1 MRDSSDIAGNPCA
14 VDDKATPVQGVEHL
28 GLGSVLFRLHLSS
41 MSALEILLLSL
52 SSAAAGAINS
62 IAGGGTLLTFP
73 ALIWSLG
80 GTDASFVI
88 ANATSTIALCPGSFS
103 SAWAYRRELPLYRH
117 ALGWLVPPS
126 LLGSV
131 LGTWILLHDK
141 PDTFKLLVP
150 WLILVATLLFALQ
163 PQIAR
168 WTGQGQKKE
177 SLSEVELAHAPS
189 SARRWTIMGFAFL
202 IGVYGGYF
210 GAGIGILTLSALA
223 LLGMND
229 IHGMNAVKTIIASL
243 INLVAIA
250 FFVAHDLG
258 LTTAGGEQEIAQV
271 IDWPRAIPMIFAG
284 IAGGYLGASVA
295 RRMNKNVVRRIVV
308 LIGFALAAKYFYQLF
323 TEDASPHAP
332 IKEPAPI
339 AFQLNKK

>member
-1 MRDSSDIAGNPCA
+1 
-14 VDDKATPVQGVEHL
+14 
-28 GLGSVLFRLHLSS
+28 
-41 MSALEILLLSL
+41 MSAWEILLLSL

-80 GTDASFVI
+80 GTDASYVI

-126 LLGSV
+126 LIGSL
-131 LGTWILLHDK
+131 LGTWLLLHDS
-141 PDTFKLLVP
+141 PDTFKMLVP
-150 WLILVATLLFALQ
+150 WLILLATLLFALQ

-177 SLSEVELAHAPS
+177 SLGGEEFAHAPS

-223 LLGMND
+223 LLGKND

-243 INLVAIA
+243 INLVAIG
-250 FFVAHDLG
+250 FFLAHDFG
-258 LTTAGGEQEIAQV
+258 WTSSGAEKEIARV
-271 IDWPRAIPMIFAG
+271 IDWTRAIPMIFAG

-308 LIGFALAAKYFYQLF
+308 LIGFALAAHYFYKLF
-323 TEDASPHAP
+323 MTET
-332 IKEPAPI
+332 KTEPAGSPSASI
-339 AFQLNKK
+339 ASAKANCMSFSLPANVGACSGKQPGSWISQGQAVAIVSLVIANIMPT

>member
-1 MRDSSDIAGNPCA
+1 M
-14 VDDKATPVQGVEHL
+14 
-28 GLGSVLFRLHLSS
+28 SVW
-41 MSALEILLLSL
+41 EILLLSL
-52 SSAAAGAINS
+52 ASAAAGAVNS

-103 SAWAYRRELPLYRH
+103 SAWAYRRELPLYRY
-117 ALGWLVPPS
+117 ALAWLVPPS
-126 LLGSV
+126 LVGSL
-131 LGTWILLHDK
+131 LGTWLLLHDS
-141 PDTFKLLVP
+141 PDTFKKLVP

-168 WTGQGQKKE
+168 WTGMGKKND
-177 SLSEVELAHAPS
+177 SLSDEALAQVPS
-189 SARRWTIMGFAFL
+189 QARRWTIMSFAFL

-243 INLVAIA
+243 INVVAIG
-250 FFVAHDLG
+250 FFLAHDFG
-258 LTTAGGEQEIAQV
+258 LTGAGENEIARV
-271 IDWPRAIPMIFAG
+271 IDWPRAIPMIIAG
-284 IAGGYLGASVA
+284 IAGGYFGASIA

-308 LIGFALAAKYFYQLF
+308 VIGFALAANYFYKF
-323 TEDASPHAP
+323 MTEEAP
-332 IKEPAPI
+332 KNPLGQVIDPVAI
-339 AFQLNKK
+339 RIN

>member
-1 MRDSSDIAGNPCA
+1 M
-14 VDDKATPVQGVEHL
+14 
-28 GLGSVLFRLHLSS
+28 SVW
-41 MSALEILLLSL
+41 EILLLSL
-52 SSAAAGAINS
+52 YSAAAGAVNS

-117 ALGWLVPPS
+117 ALAWLVPPS
-126 LLGSV
+126 LIGSL
-131 LGTWILLHDK
+131 LGTWLLLHDS
-141 PDTFKLLVP
+141 PDTFKKLVP

-168 WTGQGQKKE
+168 WTGMGKKNDG
-177 SLSEVELAHAPS
+177 LSDETLAQAPS
-189 SARRWTIMGFAFL
+189 TARRWTIMGFAFL

-223 LLGMND
+223 LLGMSD

-243 INLVAIA
+243 INVVAIG
-250 FFVAHDLG
+250 FFLAHDLG
-258 LTTAGGEQEIAQV
+258 LTAAAGEKEIARV

-295 RRMNKNVVRRIVV
+295 RRMNKNIVRRIVV
-308 LIGFALAAKYFYQLF
+308 IIGFALAANYFYKLMM
-323 TEDASPHAP
+323 EEAP
-332 IKEPAPI
+332 KTPPVQATDSV
-339 AFQLNKK
+339 ALRN

>member
-1 MRDSSDIAGNPCA
+1 
-14 VDDKATPVQGVEHL
+14 
-28 GLGSVLFRLHLSS
+28 
-41 MSALEILLLSL
+41 MSAWEILLLSL
-52 SSAAAGAINS
+52 SAAAAGAINS

-73 ALIWSLG
+73 ALVWSLG
-80 GTDASFVI
+80 GSDASFVI

-131 LGTWILLHDK
+131 LGTWLLLHDS
-141 PDTFKLLVP
+141 PDTFKMLVP

-168 WTGQGQKKE
+168 WTGMGQKHDA
-177 SLSEVELAHAPS
+177 LSDEALAHVPS
-189 SARRWTIMGFAFL
+189 AARRWTIMGFAFL

-258 LTTAGGEQEIAQV
+258 LTTTGRDTEIAQV
-271 IDWPRAIPMIFAG
+271 IDWTRAIPMIFAG
-284 IAGGYLGASVA
+284 IAGGYVGASVA

-308 LIGFALAAKYFYQLF
+308 LIGFTLAANYFYKLF
-323 TEDASPHAP
+323 TETEAKPTPAQKP
-332 IKEPAPI
+332 EPVATRRI
-339 AFQLNKK
+339 DLDQLNKK

>member
-1 MRDSSDIAGNPCA
+1 
-14 VDDKATPVQGVEHL
+14 
-28 GLGSVLFRLHLSS
+28 
-41 MSALEILLLSL
+41 MSLWEILLLSL
-52 SSAAAGAINS
+52 ASAAAGAVNS

-117 ALGWLVPPS
+117 ALAWLVPPS
-126 LLGSV
+126 LVGSL
-131 LGTWILLHDK
+131 LGTWLLLHDS
-141 PDTFKLLVP
+141 PETFKVLVP
-150 WLILVATLLFALQ
+150 WLILGATLLFALQ

-168 WTGQGQKKE
+168 WTGMGKKND
-177 SLSEVELAHAPS
+177 SLSDEALAQAPS
-189 SARRWTIMGFAFL
+189 SLRRWTIMGFAFL

-243 INLVAIA
+243 INVVAIC
-250 FFVAHDLG
+250 FFLAHDFG
-258 LTTAGGEQEIAQV
+258 LTSAAGGNEIARV
-271 IDWPRAIPMIFAG
+271 IDWPRAIPMIVAG

-308 LIGFALAAKYFYQLF
+308 LIGFAMAANYFYKLF
-323 TEDASPHAP
+323 IESE
-332 IKEPAPI
+332 IKPAPTQSSDSI
-339 AFQLNKK
+339 TRALPLSNQLNKK

>member
-1 MRDSSDIAGNPCA
+1 
-14 VDDKATPVQGVEHL
+14 
-28 GLGSVLFRLHLSS
+28 

-80 GTDASFVI
+80 GTDASYVI
-88 ANATSTIALCPGSFS
+88 ANATSTISLCPGSFS

-131 LGTWILLHDK
+131 LGTWLLLHDK
-141 PDTFKLLVP
+141 PDTFKMLVP

-177 SLSEVELAHAPS
+177 TLTDEELAHAPS
-189 SARRWTIMGFAFL
+189 TSRRWTIMGFAFL

-250 FFVAHDLG
+250 FFLAHDFG
-258 LTTAGGEQEIAQV
+258 WTSAGGEQTITQV
-271 IDWPRAIPMIFAG
+271 INWPRAVPMIFAG

-308 LIGFALAAKYFYQLF
+308 LIGFALAANYFYKLF
-323 TEDASPHAP
+323 MEDAT
-332 IKEPAPI
+332 KPAPVK
-339 AFQLNKK
+339 AAEPVALSVEVSRENC

>member
-1 MRDSSDIAGNPCA
+1 
-14 VDDKATPVQGVEHL
+14 
-28 GLGSVLFRLHLSS
+28 
-41 MSALEILLLSL
+41 MSPLELLLLSL
-52 SSAAAGAINS
+52 SSAAAGAINA

-126 LLGSV
+126 LIGSL
-131 LGTWILLHDK
+131 LGTWLLLHDS

-150 WLILVATLLFALQ
+150 WLILGATLLFALQ

-177 SLSEVELAHAPS
+177 SLGDEEFSHAPS

-243 INLVAIA
+243 INLVAIG
-250 FFVAHDLG
+250 FFLAHDFG
-258 LTTAGGEQEIAQV
+258 WTSTGTEKEIARV
-271 IDWPRAIPMIFAG
+271 IDWTRAIPMIFAG

-308 LIGFALAAKYFYQLF
+308 LIGFALAAHYFYKLF
-323 TEDASPHAP
+323 MTDTKTGPEDKPASPVVALSVP
-332 IKEPAPI
+332 LTSSMARASVGVPTL
-339 AFQLNKK
+339 LNFEVALF

>member
-1 MRDSSDIAGNPCA
+1 M
-14 VDDKATPVQGVEHL
+14 
-28 GLGSVLFRLHLSS
+28 SVW
-41 MSALEILLLSL
+41 EILLLSL

-80 GTDASFVI
+80 GTNASFVI

-117 ALGWLVPPS
+117 ALGWLLPPS
-126 LLGSV
+126 LIGSL
-131 LGTWILLHDK
+131 LGTWLLLHDS
-141 PDTFKLLVP
+141 PDTFKKLVP
-150 WLILVATLLFALQ
+150 WLILIATLLFALQ

-168 WTGQGQKKE
+168 LTSLGQKRDSNSDQE
-177 SLSEVELAHAPS
+177 FAHMPTT
-189 SARRWTIMGFAFL
+189 ARRWTIMGFAFL

-243 INLVAIA
+243 INLVAIG
-250 FFVAHDLG
+250 FFFAHDLG
-258 LTTAGGEQEIAQV
+258 LTPPGENQIAKV
-271 IDWPRAIPMIFAG
+271 IDWPRAIP
-284 IAGGYLGASVA
+284 
-295 RRMNKNVVRRIVV
+295 
-308 LIGFALAAKYFYQLF
+308 
-323 TEDASPHAP
+323 
-332 IKEPAPI
+332 
-339 AFQLNKK
+339 

>member
-1 MRDSSDIAGNPCA
+1 M
-14 VDDKATPVQGVEHL
+14 
-28 GLGSVLFRLHLSS
+28 SVW
-41 MSALEILLLSL
+41 EILLLSL
-52 SSAAAGAINS
+52 ASAAAGAINS

-80 GTDASFVI
+80 RTDASFVI

-117 ALGWLVPPS
+117 ALSWLVPPS
-126 LLGSV
+126 LLGSL
-131 LGTWILLHDK
+131 LGTWLLLHDS
-141 PDTFKLLVP
+141 PDTFKKLVP

-168 WTGQGQKKE
+168 WTGFGQKHD
-177 SLSEVELAHAPS
+177 SLDDQEFAHAPS
-189 SARRWTIMGFAFL
+189 QSRRWTIMGFAFL

-223 LLGMND
+223 LLGMNN

-243 INLVAIA
+243 INLIAIGV
-250 FFVAHDLG
+250 FLAHDWG
-258 LTTAGGEQEIAQV
+258 WTTTAGGNNIAQV
-271 IDWPRAIPMIFAG
+271 IDWLRAIPMIFAG

-308 LIGFALAAKYFYQLF
+308 LIGFILAAHYFYKLL
-323 TEDASPHAP
+323 TEDDPKTLPRDEISPV
-332 IKEPAPI
+332 